1 MTDQYGRPVRYLR
14 ISLTDRCNLRCRYC
28 MPEQGVDLCAHA
40 DLLRYEEIVAI
51 ARAALACGID
61 TFKLTGGEPLVRRG
75 VPLLVAALKELP
87 GTRQVTLTTNGL
99 LLGDQLD
106 ALVAAGLDAVNVSL
120 DTLDETQYHTL
131 TRRAFAPGAVVDT
144 VRAAARRLPVKI
156 NAVLLPETADQ
167 WLPLARLAADPG
179 VDVRFIEQMPIGKG
193 QADPGLAGDKVLAAL
208 RQAWPDLAPCHEPR
222 GNGPAHYYKS
232 AGLTGRIGFIDA
244 VSHRFCASC
253 NRLRLTCTGMLRPCL
268 CYDDGTDL
276 RALLRGGAG
285 PDELKKAVEQAI
297 AAKPEGH
304 CFGAG
309 HGSRQTMNR
318 IGG

>member
-51 ARAALACGID
+51 ARAALDYGID

-75 VPLLVAALKELP
+75 VPVLVAALKELP

-99 LLGDQLD
+99 LLGEQLD

-144 VRAAARRLPVKI
+144 VRAAAQRLPVKI

-167 WLPLARLAADPG
+167 WLPLARLANDPG

-193 QADPGLAGDKVLAAL
+193 EADPGLAGDKVLAAL
-208 RQAWPDLAPCHEPR
+208 RREWPDLAPCYEHR

-253 NRLRLTCTGMLRPCL
+253 NRLRLACTGMLRPCL

-276 RALLRGGAG
+276 RALLRSGAG
-285 PDELKKAVEQAI
+285 PDKLKNAVEQAI

-304 CFGAG
+304 CFGSG

>member
-28 MPEQGVDLCAHA
+28 MPEQGVDLCPHA

-61 TFKLTGGEPLVRRG
+61 TFKLTGGEPLVRRN
-75 VPLLVAALKELP
+75 VPVLVAALKELP

-106 ALVAAGLDAVNVSL
+106 ALVNAGLDAVNVSL

-193 QADPGLAGDKVLAAL
+193 EADPGLAGDKVLAAL

-253 NRLRLTCTGMLRPCL
+253 NRLRLTCTGVLRPCL

>member
-1 MTDQYGRPVRYLR
+1 MTDQYGRQVRYLR

-51 ARAALACGID
+51 ARAALDCGID

-75 VPLLVAALKELP
+75 VPVLVAALKELP

-131 TRRAFAPGAVVDT
+131 TRRAFAPRAVVDT

-167 WLPLARLAADPG
+167 WLPLACLAADPG

-193 QADPGLAGDKVLAAL
+193 EANPGLAGDKVLAAL
-208 RQAWPDLAPCHEPR
+208 RQAWPDLAPCDEKR

-232 AGLTGRIGFIDA
+232 AGLAGRIGFIDA

-276 RALLRGGAG
+276 RALLRSGAG

>member
-1 MTDQYGRPVRYLR
+1 MTDQYGRQVRYLR

-51 ARAALACGID
+51 ARAALDCGMD

-75 VPLLVAALKELP
+75 VPVLVAALKELP

-144 VRAAARRLPVKI
+144 LRAAARVLPVKI
-156 NAVLLPETADQ
+156 NAVLLPETTDQ

-193 QADPGLAGDKVLAAL
+193 EADPGLAGDRVLAVL
-208 RQAWPDLAPCHEPR
+208 RRAWPDLAPCHEHR

-232 AGLTGRIGFIDA
+232 AGLAGRIGFIDA
-244 VSHRFCASC
+244 VSHRFCADC

>member
-1 MTDQYGRPVRYLR
+1 MTDQYGRQVRYLR

-51 ARAALACGID
+51 ARAALDCGID

-120 DTLDETQYHTL
+120 DTLDETQYHAL

-193 QADPGLAGDKVLAAL
+193 EADPGLAGDKVLAVL
-208 RQAWPDLAPCHEPR
+208 RREWPDLAPCHEPR

-232 AGLTGRIGFIDA
+232 AELTGRIGFIDA

>member
-1 MTDQYGRPVRYLR
+1 MTDQYGRQVRYLR

-51 ARAALACGID
+51 ARAALDCGID
-61 TFKLTGGEPLVRRG
+61 TFKLTGGEPLARRG
-75 VPLLVAALKELP
+75 VPVLVAALKELP

-144 VRAAARRLPVKI
+144 VRAAAQRLPVKI

-193 QADPGLAGDKVLAAL
+193 EADPGLAGDKVLAVL
-208 RQAWPDLAPCHEPR
+208 RQAWPDLAPCNEPR

-276 RALLRGGAG
+276 RALLRSGAG
-285 PDELKKAVEQAI
+285 PDKLKNAVEQAI

-304 CFGAG
+304 CFGSG

>member
-1 MTDQYGRPVRYLR
+1 MTDQYGRQVRYLR

-51 ARAALACGID
+51 ARAALDCGID

-75 VPLLVAALKELP
+75 VPVLVAALKKLP

-106 ALVAAGLDAVNVSL
+106 ALVNAGLDAVNVSL

-144 VRAAARRLPVKI
+144 VRAAAQRLPVKI

-193 QADPGLAGDKVLAAL
+193 EADPGLAGDKVLAVL
-208 RQAWPDLAPCHEPR
+208 RQAWPDLAPCNEPR

>member
-28 MPEQGVDLCAHA
+28 MPEQGVDLCAHT

-51 ARAALACGID
+51 ARAALDCGMD

-75 VPLLVAALKELP
+75 VPVLVAALKALP

-106 ALVAAGLDAVNVSL
+106 ALVNAGLDAVNVSL

-193 QADPGLAGDKVLAAL
+193 EADPGLAGDKVLGLL
-208 RQAWPDLAPCHEPR
+208 RQAWPDLAPCHEHR

-232 AGLTGRIGFIDA
+232 AELTGRIGFIDA

>member
-51 ARAALACGID
+51 ARAALDCGID
-61 TFKLTGGEPLVRRG
+61 TFKLTGGEPLARRG
-75 VPLLVAALKELP
+75 VPVLVAALKELP

-144 VRAAARRLPVKI
+144 VRAAAQRLPVKI

-193 QADPGLAGDKVLAAL
+193 EADPGLAGDKVLAAL
-208 RQAWPDLAPCHEPR
+208 RQAWPDLAPCNEPR

-276 RALLRGGAG
+276 RALLRSGAG
-285 PDELKKAVEQAI
+285 PDKLKNAVEQAI

-304 CFGAG
+304 CFGSG

>member
-1 MTDQYGRPVRYLR
+1 MTDQYGRQVRYLR

-51 ARAALACGID
+51 ARAALDCGID
-61 TFKLTGGEPLVRRG
+61 IFKLTGGEPLVRRG
-75 VPLLVAALKELP
+75 VPVLVAALKELP

-99 LLGDQLD
+99 LLGEQLD

-120 DTLDETQYHTL
+120 DTLDEPQYHTL

-193 QADPGLAGDKVLAAL
+193 EADPGLAGDKVLAVL
-208 RQAWPDLAPCHEPR
+208 RQAWPDLAPCDEPR

-232 AGLTGRIGFIDA
+232 AELTGRIGFIDA

-276 RALLRGGAG
+276 RALLRSGAG

>member
-51 ARAALACGID
+51 ARAALDCGID
-61 TFKLTGGEPLVRRG
+61 TFKLTGGEPLARRG
-75 VPLLVAALKELP
+75 VPVLVAALKELP

-99 LLGDQLD
+99 LLGEQLD

-144 VRAAARRLPVKI
+144 VRAAAQRLPVKI

-193 QADPGLAGDKVLAAL
+193 EADPGLAGDKVLAVL
-208 RQAWPDLAPCHEPR
+208 RQAWPDLAPCNEPR

-276 RALLRGGAG
+276 RALLRSGAG
-285 PDELKKAVEQAI
+285 PDKLKNAVEQAI

-304 CFGAG
+304 CFGSG

>member
-51 ARAALACGID
+51 ARAALDCGID

-75 VPLLVAALKELP
+75 VPVLVAALKELP

-144 VRAAARRLPVKI
+144 VRAAARVLPVKI

-193 QADPGLAGDKVLAAL
+193 EADPGLAGDKVLAAL
-208 RQAWPDLAPCHEPR
+208 RQAWPDLAPCNEPR

-276 RALLRGGAG
+276 RALLRSGAG
-285 PDELKKAVEQAI
+285 PDKLKNAVEQAI

-304 CFGAG
+304 CFGSG